1 VRVLDTDTCVAILS
15 GNSAVIERRRQTPD
29 RVATTWVTAG
39 ELFYRAAK
47 SSDAFGNKSIVE
59 RFLETLPVLGPNLLA
74 SQFFGVLKADLESSG
89 KRLADADLWIG
100 ALARAYRATVVT
112 ANTRHF
118 ERMDGVRV
126 ENWMKFG

>member
-1 VRVLDTDTCVAILS
+1 VKVLDTDTCVAILR
-15 GNSAVIERRRQTPD
+15 GNSVVIERRRQTPD

-39 ELFYRAAK
+39 ELFYGAAK

-74 SQFFGVLKADLESSG
+74 SQFFGLLKAELETSG
-89 KRLADADLWIG
+89 MRLADADLWIG
-100 ALARAYRATVVT
+100 AFGRAYRATVVT

-118 ERMDGVRV
+118 KRMDGVQV
-126 ENWMKFG
+126 ENWIR